1 MGLKKLAA
9 KVTDYNER
17 FERGKAS
24 KIKPSHVRQVLEKL
38 RQKAAE
44 LEAEIA
50 SAKNPDKKSR
60 LKRKLG
66 IALEHMKRADWL
78 LNEVS

>member
-17 FERGKAS
+17 LERGKAS
-24 KIKPSHVRQVLEKL
+24 KIKPSHVRKIMEKL
-38 RQKAAE
+38 RRKTAE
-44 LEAEIA
+44 LDARIA
-50 SAKNPDKKSR
+50 SAKNPDEKSR

-66 IALEHMKRADWL
+66 IAREHKKRAEWL
-78 LNEVS
+78 LKAVS

>member
-9 KVTDYNER
+9 KVTDYNDR

-24 KIKPSHVRQVLEKL
+24 KIKPRHVQHVLDKL

-44 LEAEIA
+44 LEADIA
-50 SAKNPDKKSR
+50 STKNSDKKSR

-66 IALEHMKRADWL
+66 IAREHMKRADWL